1 MGQVAEWVW
10 AAGARAAAAAA
21 AAAAG
26 PALQQEVR
34 DAVAGGRAGRGAAR
48 PGRSRWAQD
57 GRLLPAAAGERGQP
71 PSPAPIPA
79 RRRPAHS
86 IQIEC
91 SVGQLRSKMA
101 PAFLPP
107 ANTEARFKRDRSS
120 LPLCN
125 PLFPQ
130 TPAQGAFVGACAA
143 ERDPNLL
150 RSQLEPWGTFMLR
163 QRLVTDFG
171 QVRGQNTAPPAPRE
185 GKTRK
190 HSPARRARAAFGMQR
205 VFQNQFQL
213 SGFKDP

>member
-120 LPLCN
+120 LPR
-125 PLFPQ
+125 PPR
-130 TPAQGAFVGACAA
+130 CATHCSPKPPRRA
-143 ERDPNLL
+143 
-150 RSQLEPWGTFMLR
+150 
-163 QRLVTDFG
+163 RLSG
-171 QVRGQNTAPPAPRE
+171 
-185 GKTRK
+185 
-190 HSPARRARAAFGMQR
+190 PARRNGTRICSGPSSSPGARSCCGR
-205 VFQNQFQL
+205 
-213 SGFKDP
+213 GW